1 MTNPSRRQVTE
12 KELNSIEKML
22 AANMSTIDVASIMG
36 FSERTVRAIRD
47 GQHVL
52 QLRAKTSPSKDEP
65 LAVDTHNDLL
75 MIYSALC
82 DIRDGVNELL
92 GNKEV
97 TR

>member
-36 FSERTVRAIRD
+36 FSEKTVRTIRD
-47 GQHVL
+47 GHHAL
-52 QLRAKTSPSKDEP
+52 QLKAKTPPSKEEP

>member
-12 KELNSIEKML
+12 KELKSIEKML
-22 AANMSTIDVASIMG
+22 AANMNTIDVASIMG

-52 QLRAKTSPSKDEP
+52 QLKTKTPSSKEP

>member
-22 AANMSTIDVASIMG
+22 AANMNTIDVASIMG
-36 FSERTVRAIRD
+36 FSEKTIRTKRD
-47 GQHVL
+47 GQHTL
-52 QLRAKTSPSKDEP
+52 QLKAKTPLRKEEP
-65 LAVDTHNDLL
+65 LAIDNHNDLL

>member
-1 MTNPSRRQVTE
+1 MTNPRRRQVTE

-52 QLRAKTSPSKDEP
+52 QLKAKTPSGKEEP
-65 LAVDTHNDLL
+65 LAVNTHSDLL
-75 MIYSALC
+75 MI
-82 DIRDGVNELL
+82 
-92 GNKEV
+92 
-97 TR
+97 

>member
-22 AANMSTIDVASIMG
+22 AANMNTIDVASIMG
-36 FSERTVRAIRD
+36 FSERTIRAIRD

-52 QLRAKTSPSKDEP
+52 QLKAKTLPSKEP

>member
-12 KELNSIEKML
+12 KELKSIEKML
-22 AANMSTIDVASIMG
+22 AANMNTIDVASIMG

-47 GQHVL
+47 GRHVL
-52 QLRAKTSPSKDEP
+52 QLKAKTSPSKEEP
-65 LAVDTHNDLL
+65 LAVNTHNDLL
-75 MIYSALC
+75 MIYSTLC

>member
-12 KELNSIEKML
+12 KDLKSIEKML

-36 FSERTVRAIRD
+36 FCEKTVRTIRD
-47 GQHVL
+47 GHHVL
-52 QLRAKTSPSKDEP
+52 QLKAKTPPSKDEP